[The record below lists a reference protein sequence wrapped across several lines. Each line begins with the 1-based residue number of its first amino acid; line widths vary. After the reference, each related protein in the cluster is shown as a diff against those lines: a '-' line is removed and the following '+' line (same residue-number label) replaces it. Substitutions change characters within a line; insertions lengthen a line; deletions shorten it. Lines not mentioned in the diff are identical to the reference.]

1 MTIRYT
7 KDHEYVRVEGNVGT
21 IGITDFAQQQ
31 LGDVTFVELP
41 LVGKVLTKGTQ
52 AAIVESIK
60 AASEI
65 FAPVSGDVLDVNAEL
80 EQTPE
85 TVNADP
91 LGAGW
96 LLKVTI
102 ADPAELDDLLDEAAY
117 ARVVAALG
125 A

>member
-7 KDHEYVRVEGNVGT
+7 RDHEYVRVEGDIGT
-21 IGITDFAQQQ
+21 IGITDYAQQQ

-52 AAIVESIK
+52 AAVVESIK

-65 FAPVSGDVLDVNAEL
+65 VAPASGDVLDINAEL

-85 TVNADP
+85 TVNQDP

-96 LLKVTI
+96 LVKI
-102 ADPAELDDLLDEAAY
+102 KISDPAELDDLLDEEGY
-117 ARVVAALG
+117 AKLVAALT
-125 A
+125 

>member
-7 KDHEYVRVEGNVGT
+7 KDHEYVRVEGDIGT
-21 IGITDFAQQQ
+21 IGITDYAQQQ

-52 AAIVESIK
+52 AAVVESIK

-65 FAPVSGDVLDVNAEL
+65 VAPASGDVLDINAEL

-85 TVNADP
+85 TVNEDP

-96 LLKVTI
+96 LVKI
-102 ADPAELDDLLDEAAY
+102 KISDPAELDDLLDEEGY
-117 ARVVAALG
+117 AKLVAALT
-125 A
+125 

>member
-7 KDHEYVRVEGNVGT
+7 KDHEYVRVEGDIGT
-21 IGITDFAQQQ
+21 IGITDYAQQQ

-41 LVGKVLTKGTQ
+41 LVGKILTKGTQ
-52 AAIVESIK
+52 AAVVESIK

-65 FAPVSGDVLDVNAEL
+65 VAPASGDVLDINAEL

-85 TVNADP
+85 TVNEDP

-96 LLKVTI
+96 LVKI
-102 ADPAELDDLLDEAAY
+102 KISDPAELDDLLDEEGY
-117 ARVVAALG
+117 AKLVAALT
-125 A
+125 